1 MAYRYETHM
10 HTMEGSACS
19 SSTGAEMARA
29 HKAAGSTGIFVTDH
43 FFNGN
48 SAVPRELPWD
58 ERIRRF
64 CLGYERAKAEGDR
77 IGLQVFFG
85 LEYAYQGAEFLVYNL
100 DKQWLLDHENID
112 KGDPRKALALMRR
125 DGGFVIQAHPFR
137 ERNYIDH
144 FQLFPRD
151 IDGVEAINAAHL
163 GEEGRKI
170 NQRAFAYAEM
180 FDLPVTA
187 GSDSHKTEL
196 LYGSGVEF
204 PEPLKTPLDYLR
216 FLRAGQVRLVEA
228 PDRDPR

>member
-29 HKAAGSTGIFVTDH
+29 HKAAGYTGIFVTDH

-48 SAVPRELPWD
+48 SAVPRELPWE

-100 DKQWLLDHENID
+100 DKQWLLDHEDID

-204 PEPLKTPLDYLR
+204 PEPLKTPEDYLR
-216 FLRAGQVRLVEA
+216 FLREGKVKLIDIVY
-228 PDRDPR
+228 

>member
-29 HKAAGSTGIFVTDH
+29 HKAAGYTGIFVTDH

-48 SAVPRELPWD
+48 SAVPRELPWE

-100 DKQWLLDHENID
+100 DKQWLLDHEDID

-187 GSDSHKTEL
+187 GSDSHKTNL

-204 PEPLKTPLDYLR
+204 PEPLKAPLDYLR

-228 PDRDPR
+228 PDRGPR

>member
-29 HKAAGSTGIFVTDH
+29 HKAAGYTGIFVTDH

-48 SAVPRELPWD
+48 SAVPRELPWE

-64 CLGYERAKAEGDR
+64 CLGYEHAKAEGDR

-100 DKQWLLDHENID
+100 DKQWLLDHEDID

-163 GEEGRKI
+163 GEEGRKM
-170 NQRAFAYAEM
+170 NQRAFAYAKM

-204 PEPLKTPLDYLR
+204 AEPLKTPLDYLR
-216 FLRAGQVRLVEA
+216 FLRTGQIRLVEA
-228 PDRDPR
+228 PDRAPR

>member
-10 HTMEGSACS
+10 HTSEGSACAH
-19 SSTGAEMARA
+19 STGAEMARA
-29 HKAAGSTGIFVTDH
+29 HKAAGYTGIFVTDH

-48 SAVPRELPWD
+48 TAVPKDLPWE

-64 CLGYERAKAEGDR
+64 FLGYEHARAEGEK

-100 DKQWLLDHENID
+100 SRQWLLDHGDID
-112 KGDPRKALALMRR
+112 RMAPRAALQQMHQ
-125 DGGFVIQAHPFR
+125 GGAFIIQAHPFR
-137 ERNYIDH
+137 ERGYIDH

-163 GEEGRKI
+163 GDEGRKM
-170 NQRAFAYAEM
+170 NRRAFAYAEM

-187 GSDSHKTEL
+187 GSDSHSTEL
-196 LYGSGVEF
+196 LFGSGVEV
-204 PEPLKTPLDYLR
+204 PEPLKTPEDYLR
-216 FLRAGQVRLVEA
+216 LMRAGKLRLIGE
-228 PDRDPR
+228 

>member
-29 HKAAGSTGIFVTDH
+29 HKAAGYTGIFVTDH

-48 SAVPRELPWD
+48 SAVPRELPWE

-100 DKQWLLDHENID
+100 DKQWLLDHEDID

-204 PEPLKTPLDYLR
+204 PEPLKTPPDYLR
-216 FLRAGQVRLVEA
+216 FLRTGQVRLVEA

>member
-29 HKAAGSTGIFVTDH
+29 HKAAGYTGIFVTDH

-48 SAVPRELPWD
+48 SAVPRELPWE

-100 DKQWLLDHENID
+100 DKQWLLDHEDID

-144 FQLFPRD
+144 F
-151 IDGVEAINAAHL
+151 
-163 GEEGRKI
+163 
-170 NQRAFAYAEM
+170 
-180 FDLPVTA
+180 
-187 GSDSHKTEL
+187 
-196 LYGSGVEF
+196 
-204 PEPLKTPLDYLR
+204 
-216 FLRAGQVRLVEA
+216 
-228 PDRDPR
+228 

>member
-29 HKAAGSTGIFVTDH
+29 HKAAGYTGIFVTDH

-48 SAVPRELPWD
+48 SAVPRELPWE

-204 PEPLKTPLDYLR
+204 PEPLKTPEDYLR
-216 FLRAGQVRLVEA
+216 FLREGKVKLIDIVY
-228 PDRDPR
+228 